1 MNDNHNNI
9 NIYHK
14 VMAIHDQ
21 SMGLLR
27 AMQIPPYPAHYK
39 KFFDEVFMET
49 ADEELRK
56 DQSDAE
62 KKVLNPAKDDVT
74 KYLDL
79 AQKSV
84 MSFIESHSNIAS
96 VAQMQRQ
103 YVDDAPSSTL
113 ERCITFIEGLSTLNK
128 TMSDELDKAQ
138 GKIND
143 LSAELREAIASVSID
158 PLTKVGNRKAFM
170 DDMTTSIEVGQERK
184 LSMVLM
190 MVDVD
195 NFKFINEEYGHLAG
209 DKILYYIAQTMKTM
223 IRSVDKIY
231 RYGGEEFAIVLHR
244 CDETKAHEIA
254 DKIREKIEHSNL
266 LYSGKRVFVTISAG
280 VTVHKQGDSFD
291 DMIGRAEKALYCA
304 KRSNK
309 NCTVL
314 FDW

>member
-170 DDMTTSIEVGQERK
+170 DDMTTSIEVGQEALNGADDGRCGQFQIHQRGIRPSCRRQDPLLHCPDHENDDPLRRQD
-184 LSMVLM
+184 LSVR
-190 MVDVD
+190 
-195 NFKFINEEYGHLAG
+195 G
-209 DKILYYIAQTMKTM
+209 
-223 IRSVDKIY
+223 R
-231 RYGGEEFAIVLHR
+231 
-244 CDETKAHEIA
+244 
-254 DKIREKIEHSNL
+254 
-266 LYSGKRVFVTISAG
+266 G
-280 VTVHKQGDSFD
+280 VRDCVAPL
-291 DMIGRAEKALYCA
+291 R
-304 KRSNK
+304 
-309 NCTVL
+309 
-314 FDW
+314 